1 MPFSRIQLAT
11 FIAILFHTVG
21 LVGIFTQTAWVIEAT
36 AFNLLLSA
44 GLLIWT
50 QVNKDRFFWLFAAI
64 SYLTGFVTE
73 IIGVNTG
80 WLFGNYQYGRILGP
94 QVAQV
99 PLVIGVNWFI
109 VLYCC
114 GHTLLQLTG
123 RLLRDAPSRLKGI
136 SLVIDG
142 ALLAVAFDWLIEPM
156 AVQLGYWTWEG
167 GTIPFFNYASW
178 FGISLLLMLAFRQL
192 HRGIPNKFA
201 VHLLGIQVMF
211 FLILRTFL
219 AQ

>member
-1 MPFSRIQLAT
+1 MHLSRTQLAT
-11 FIAILFHTVG
+11 SIALLFHTVG
-21 LVGIFTQTAWVIEAT
+21 LVGIFTQTAWILEAT

-50 QVNKDRFFWLFAAI
+50 HSTKDKAFWLFAALC
-64 SYLTGFVTE
+64 YGTGLVTE

-80 WLFGNYQYGRILGP
+80 WLFGNYQYGKVLGP
-94 QVAQV
+94 QVAHV

-109 VLYCC
+109 VMYCC
-114 GHTLLQLTG
+114 AHTLLLLTG
-123 RLLRDAPSRLKGI
+123 RVLRDAPARLKGI

-142 ALLAVAFDWLIEPM
+142 ALLAVAFDWFIEPV
-156 AVQLGYWTWEG
+156 AVRLGYWTWEG
-167 GTIPFFNYASW
+167 GTIPLFNYGSW
-178 FGISLLLMLAFRQL
+178 LGISLLLMLAFRQL
-192 HRGIPNKFA
+192 HRGVTNKFA

-219 AQ
+219 PQ